1 MKKGA
6 IFVGLILFSFVLIGS
21 FGVVSGEEDVPT
33 IIPSN
38 PDTSNYVTE
47 TITCKFND
55 IKTGELLTERSNC
68 FNSFHYGNIEIPTE
82 EVVSEIDGHTYTA
95 QLQYQCSNN
104 EGECSITIRGERGA
118 KMKWSSFCMENVLDK
133 SWGELASDP
142 DLTTTIDGTDKVVEL
157 EGGSQSFAGLVL
169 GFISRIWSSLF

>member
-1 MKKGA
+1 MGMKGA
-6 IFVGLILFSFVLIGS
+6 LIFVGLILLSFVLVGS

-118 KMKWSSFCMENVLDK
+118 KMKWASFCMEHVQEARIK
-133 SWGELASDP
+133 SWGELVSNP
-142 DLTTTIDGTDKVVEL
+142 NLTTIID
-157 EGGSQSFAGLVL
+157 
-169 GFISRIWSSLF
+169 